1 MCKDD
6 VTVII
11 EEEVNVTTVVI
22 EDDCEDITI
31 ISSGLGEQGLS
42 AYQIALANGF
52 VGTEEEWLDSLK
64 AKNFIRRHDFVT
76 NVSYCGYA
84 EEGALESADVWNISK
99 ITVATE
105 GTTTIGRTTNV
116 NWTGRID
123 HIYT

>member
-1 MCKDD
+1 MIIKLTYTD
-6 VTVII
+6 VDCITKI
-11 EEEVNVTTVVI
+11 EQTIVKSIVVVS
-22 EDDCEDITI
+22 D
-31 ISSGLGEQGLS
+31 LGAPGAS
-42 AYQIALANGF
+42 AYQIALSNGF
-52 VGTEEEWLDSLK
+52 VGTEQEWLDSLK

-105 GTTTIGRTTNV
+105 GTTTIGRATNV

>member
-42 AYQIALANGF
+42 AYQIALSNGF

-64 AKNFIRRHDFVT
+64 AKNFIRRHDFVS

-84 EEGALESADVWNISK
+84 EEGSLETDSVWNISK

-105 GTTTIGRTTNV
+105 GTTTIGRATNV
-116 NWTGRID
+116 NWTG
-123 HIYT
+123 HLTHTYV